1 MKRLSLWIA
10 FLAMITF
17 TQISAGAATTSTH
30 TITLNEQNGSGESG
44 TATLTQVGDDV
55 QVVIALKGEPAT
67 TPQPVHIHT
76 GTCAKLGGV
85 VYPLTDVVNGES
97 TSTVKGVTIDKLLT
111 ATHAINVH
119 ESAAALDKYVACGN
133 IE

>member
-1 MKRLSLWIA
+1 MKRLSFWIA
-10 FLAMITF
+10 SLAMITF
-17 TQISAGAATTSTH
+17 TQISAVAATTSTH
-30 TITLNEQNGSGESG
+30 TITMNEQNGSGESG

-55 QVVIALKGEPAT
+55 QVVITLKGGPAT
-67 TPQPVHIHT
+67 TPQPAHIHT

-85 VYPLTDVVNGES
+85 VYPLSNVVDGAS

-119 ESAAALDKYVACGN
+119 ESAANLDKYVACGN